1 MSKWTLVTGGAKR
14 LGAEICR
21 SLAKEGHNIL
31 VHYNKSHTEALG
43 VVKDCKNFGVEA
55 ECIQGDFS
63 TQETTQQFILEVL
76 KKDIENLVNNV
87 GEYLV
92 QPPSL
97 TPIDAWSNLY
107 QINFLAPVALIQ
119 ALIPMLKHHQG
130 SVVNI
135 GVSGLEPM
143 RANTTF
149 TAYLSTKSSLLLATK
164 SLAKEFSPFGIRIN
178 MVSPGIL
185 DNSKD
190 LPKTPHGIPMGRFGT
205 SQDVARVVAFLF
217 KKEND
222 YITGQNIEV
231 AGGLGL

>member
-1 MSKWTLVTGGAKR
+1 MTWTLVTGGAKR

-31 VHYNKSHTEALG
+31 VHYNKSHVEAMDIVRECKELG
-43 VVKDCKNFGVEA
+43 VDA
-55 ECIQGDFS
+55 ECIHGDFS
-63 TQETTQQFILEVL
+63 TQETMQQFIQVIST
-76 KKDIENLVNNV
+76 KSIAHLVNNV
-87 GEYLV
+87 GEYLI
-92 QPPSL
+92 QPGSL
-97 TPIDAWSNLY
+97 TPTDIWNQLY
-107 QINFLAPVALIQ
+107 QINFLAPIALIQ
-119 ALIPMLKHHQG
+119 TLLPSFKKHQG
-130 SVVNI
+130 AVVNI

-143 RANTTF
+143 RANITF

-164 SLAKEFSPFGIRIN
+164 SLAKELSLFGVRIN

-190 LPKTPHGIPMGRFGT
+190 LPKNAQGIPMGRFGT
-205 SQDVARVVAFLF
+205 SQDVSRVIVFLL
-217 KKEND
+217 KKENS